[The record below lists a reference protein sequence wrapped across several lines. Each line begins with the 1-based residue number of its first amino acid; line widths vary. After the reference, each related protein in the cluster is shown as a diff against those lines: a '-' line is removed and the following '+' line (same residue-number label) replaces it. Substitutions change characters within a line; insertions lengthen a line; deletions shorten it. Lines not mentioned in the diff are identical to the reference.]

1 MSKASELK
9 LSVIPSSD
17 QWATGNDLMDEIRAL
32 INSPKYDH
40 MNVSTLIGVLEMVKL
55 HYWSQ
60 A

>member
-9 LSVIPSSD
+9 LTIIPSSD
-17 QWATGNDLMDEIRAL
+17 QQAMSQELMEEIQSL
-32 INSPKYDH
+32 INAGKYDH
-40 MNVSTLIGVLEMVKL
+40 MNVSTVIGVLEMVKL

>member
-9 LSVIPSSD
+9 LTVIPSSD
-17 QWATGNDLMDEIRAL
+17 QRATGNELMDEIRAL
-32 INSPKYDH
+32 ANSPKYDH

-60 A
+60 I